1 MDEGNL
7 TPLKRGGPAERT
19 ERQRVDVT
27 DRISD
32 YQRQPDGTGPG
43 GSGFPGLP
51 RISASVRR
59 MIIAA
64 VVIVVL
70 LILVSSSASW
80 WVNWWWFGSTG
91 YRQILTTRLIASS
104 ILFVSGFI
112 IAALFIGAN
121 LVAALRRTRSSRP
134 TGSLAI
140 VTGRVLLAVL
150 AVFTIIVSIGVGSA
164 ASSNWEQWLFAL
176 NRQSFGIDDPAYG
189 MDVGFYFFI
198 LPVVLRV
205 LGTITSLVVLSL
217 LAVSG
222 VYLLRSSVSTRS
234 FRIPDRMRSHI
245 LVLGALLLVLIGV
258 RYFVN
263 NYLLV
268 YSNRGPVTGVTYTDA
283 TIQQFANYALVVI
296 SIGAAIALLIS
307 IRRFQLRLLIIV
319 AVVWVGAQLLL
330 GAIVPAIVQRTFV
343 EPSQLRR
350 ETPYIA
356 DNIAMTRESFGLE
369 GLAASDLTSQ
379 GVPTQADLDSSPQT
393 IDNVRLWDYRSA
405 TVAFQQLQAI
415 ERFYVFNDSDVDR
428 YQINGVEEQVLVA
441 PRELDVGGLP
451 DNAQSWTNLH
461 LRYTHGYGVVLS
473 PVAGA
478 TNSGQ
483 PVFTIGGLTNLENA
497 AVPIT
502 QPQIYFGESDLTYGV
517 VNTNVAEY
525 TEGTQIAE
533 PYARQASGGIQLDD
547 TFTRLMSWL
556 ALGDRNLAISGEI
569 TGDSQLLIHRG
580 ILDRVQ
586 RVAPFLQYDGDPYM
600 VIADGQLVWVID
612 AYTTSDRW
620 PGANSAG
627 TVNYIRNSVKVTVN
641 AYDGTMTF
649 YRTDTPDPVA
659 DAYGKIYDNLF
670 TPIVEAPP
678 AIAEHFRYPEL
689 LFEAQSN
696 ILNRYHTTDPGT
708 FYDGNDQWAVPPG
721 GATGDALLE
730 PYFVTLALPG
740 EAVADFTLVRPFV
753 PGARLARQN
762 MAAWLGGRTDAQGNN
777 MLTLYRFPRDNAPL
791 GPQQIE
797 ASIDQNPTIAQE
809 LTLLGQGG
817 SQIIR
822 GNLLVIP
829 IRDTI
834 LYVQP
839 LYIQAVN
846 SPGAFPQL
854 GRVIVAGGGAVVMQ
868 PTYPE
873 ALAALVAG
881 QGDQIPVD
889 PATGTVPLVPEQTG
903 TPAAGVPSI
912 TPGEQTLAGE
922 ALAAYDRAQAALA
935 QGDWATYGQ
944 ELATVEALLG
954 QLSGTPIPQPTV
966 AP

>member
-1 MDEGNL
+1 M
-7 TPLKRGGPAERT
+7 
-19 ERQRVDVT
+19 V

-32 YQRQPDGTGPG
+32 FQWRPGGKGNG
-43 GSGFPGLP
+43 GSGGSGIPGLP
-51 RISASVRR
+51 RISASTRR

-64 VVIVVL
+64 VVIIVA
-70 LILVSSSASW
+70 LIIVSSTASL
-80 WVNWWWFGSTG
+80 WVDWWWFGSTG
-91 YRQILTTRLIASS
+91 YREILTTRLIAST
-104 ILFVSGFI
+104 ILFVVGFLV
-112 IAALFIGAN
+112 AVLFVGGN
-121 LVAALRRTRSSRP
+121 LVLALRRTRGTRP
-134 TGSLAI
+134 SGSLSI
-140 VTGRVLLAVL
+140 LTGRLLLGVL
-150 AVFTIIVSIGVGSA
+150 AAFTVIVAFGVGSA
-164 ASSNWEQWLFAL
+164 VSSNWEQWLFAL
-176 NRQSFGIDDPAYG
+176 NRQTFGVDEPAYG
-189 MDVGFYFFI
+189 LDVGFYFFI

-205 LGTITSLVVLSL
+205 LGTLTSLVILSL

-222 VYLLRSSVSTRS
+222 VYLLRSSISVQS

-245 LVLGALLLVLIGV
+245 LVLGAVLLVLIGA
-258 RYFVN
+258 RYWVN

-307 IRRFQLRLLIIV
+307 IRRFQFRLLVII
-319 AVVWVGAQLLL
+319 AGVWIGAQLLL

-356 DNIAMTRESFGLE
+356 DNIAMTRTSFGLDN
-369 GLAASDLTSQ
+369 LQSSDLSGQ
-379 GVPTQADLDSSPQT
+379 GIPTRADLDSNAQT

-415 ERFYVFNDSDVDR
+415 ERFYVFNDADVDR
-428 YQINGVEEQVLVA
+428 YMINGQEQQVLVA
-441 PRELDVGGLP
+441 PRELDVNGLP

-473 PVAGA
+473 PVAGS

-483 PVFTIGGLTNLENA
+483 PEFTIAGLSNLENA
-497 AVPIT
+497 VVPIT
-502 QPQIYFGESDLTYGV
+502 QPQIYFGDSGLTYCV

-525 TEGTQIAE
+525 TEGSQIAE
-533 PYARQASGGIQLDD
+533 PYSRPASGAIRLDD

-569 TGDSQLLIHRG
+569 TGDSQLLIHRD
-580 ILDRVQ
+580 IRERVQ
-586 RVAPFLQYDGDPYM
+586 KVAPFLQYDDDPYM

-612 AYTTSDRW
+612 AYTMSDRW
-620 PGANSAG
+620 PGANSTGAI
-627 TVNYIRNSVKVTVN
+627 NYIRNSVKVTVN
-641 AYDGTMTF
+641 AYDGAMTF

-659 DAYGKIYDNLF
+659 DAYGEIYGKLF
-670 TPIVEAPP
+670 RPIAEAPP
-678 AIAEHFRYPEL
+678 AVAEHFRYPEL
-689 LFEAQSN
+689 LFQAQSN

-708 FYDGNDQWAVPPG
+708 FYDGNDQWAIPPG
-721 GATGDALLE
+721 GATGDAPLE
-730 PYFVTLALPG
+730 PYFVTLAYPG
-740 EAVADFTLVRPFV
+740 ESAADFTLVRPFV

-762 MAAWLGGRTDAQGNN
+762 MASWLGGRTDTQGNN
-777 MLTLYRFPRDNAPL
+777 LLTLYRFPRDNAPL

-817 SQIIR
+817 SQVIR

-829 IRDTI
+829 INDTI

-868 PTYPE
+868 PTYAE
-873 ALAALVAG
+873 ALDALLAG

-889 PATGTVPLVPEQTG
+889 PATGTAPVTAPPIGDATPTTPPISISPE
-903 TPAAGVPSI
+903 
-912 TPGEQTLAGE
+912 EQTLAGE

-935 QGDWATYGQ
+935 QGDWATYGEEQ
-944 ELATVEALLG
+944 ARVQAILG
-954 QLSGTPIPQPTV
+954 QLSGTPAAEPTT

>member
-1 MDEGNL
+1 
-7 TPLKRGGPAERT
+7 
-19 ERQRVDVT
+19 
-27 DRISD
+27 
-32 YQRQPDGTGPG
+32 
-43 GSGFPGLP
+43 
-51 RISASVRR
+51 

-64 VVIVVL
+64 IVIIVL
-70 LILVSSSASW
+70 LIVVSSSATW

-91 YRQILTTRLIASS
+91 YREILTTRLIASTV
-104 ILFVSGFI
+104 LFVAGFV
-112 IAALFIGAN
+112 IATLFVGAN
-121 LVAALRRTRSSRP
+121 LVIALRRTRSTRP
-134 TGSLAI
+134 TGSLG
-140 VTGRVLLAVL
+140 VLTGRLLLAVL
-150 AVFTIIVSIGVGSA
+150 ALFTVIVSVGVGSA
-164 ASSNWEQWLFAL
+164 VAGNWEQWLFAL

-189 MDVGFYFFI
+189 RDVGFYFFV
-198 LPVVLRV
+198 LPVLLRV
-205 LGTITSLVVLSL
+205 LGTVTSLVVLSL

-222 VYLLRSSVSTRS
+222 VYLLRSPISVRA
-234 FRIPDRMRSHI
+234 FRIPDRMRSH
-245 LVLGALLLVLIGV
+245 LMVLGAALLVLIAA

-296 SIGAAIALLIS
+296 SIAAAIALLAS
-307 IRRFQLRLLIIV
+307 IRRFQLRLLVIIG
-319 AVVWVGAQLLL
+319 VVWIGAQLIL

-356 DNIAMTRESFGLE
+356 DNIDMTRTSFGIDQLT
-369 GLAASDLTSQ
+369 ASDLSGQ
-379 GVPTQADLDSSPQT
+379 GVPTQADLDSSPET

-428 YQINGVEEQVLVA
+428 YLINGQEEQVLVA
-441 PRELDVGGLP
+441 PRELDVSGLP

-461 LRYTHGYGVVLS
+461 LRYTHGYGVILS
-473 PVAGA
+473 PVAGS
-478 TNSGQ
+478 TSSGQ
-483 PVFTIGGLTNLENA
+483 PVFTIGGLTNLQNA

-502 QPQIYFGESDLTYGV
+502 QPEIYFGESDLTYGV
-517 VNTNVAEY
+517 VNTNTAEY
-525 TEGTQIAE
+525 TEGAQTAQ
-533 PYARQASGGIQLDD
+533 PYAREASGAIQLDD
-547 TFTRLMSWL
+547 TFTRFMSWF

-569 TGDSQLLIHRG
+569 NGDSQLLIHRG

-586 RVAPFLQYDGDPYM
+586 RVAPFLQYDSDPYL

-612 AYTTSDRW
+612 AYTMSDRW
-620 PGANSAG
+620 PGANSTG
-627 TVNYIRNSVKVTVN
+627 SINYIRNSVKVTVN

-649 YRTDTPDPVA
+649 YRTNTPDPVA
-659 DAYGKIYDNLF
+659 DAYGKIYDQLF
-670 TPIVEAPP
+670 TPIAEAPP
-678 AIAEHFRYPEL
+678 AVAEHFRYPEQ

-708 FYDGNDQWAVPPG
+708 FYDGNDQWAIPPG
-721 GATGDALLE
+721 GATGDAPLE
-730 PYFVTLALPG
+730 PYFVTLAYPG
-740 EAVADFTLVRPFV
+740 ETDADFTLVRPFV

-762 MAAWLGGRTDAQGNN
+762 MASWLGGRTDAQGNN
-777 MLTLYRFPRDNAPL
+777 QLTLYRFPRDNAPL

-868 PTYPE
+868 PTYAE
-873 ALAALVAG
+873 ALTALVAG

-889 PATGTVPLVPEQTG
+889 PATGTQPVIPE
-903 TPAAGVPSI
+903 TPATPTAGVPSI
-912 TPGEQTLAGE
+912 TPDEQALAGD

-944 ELATVEALLG
+944 ELATVESILG
-954 QLSGTPIPQPTV
+954 QLSGTPVAQPTT

>member
-1 MDEGNL
+1 
-7 TPLKRGGPAERT
+7 
-19 ERQRVDVT
+19 
-27 DRISD
+27 
-32 YQRQPDGTGPG
+32 
-43 GSGFPGLP
+43 
-51 RISASVRR
+51 

-70 LILVSSSASW
+70 LIAVSASADW

-91 YRQILTTRLIASS
+91 YREILTTRLIASA
-104 ILFVSGFI
+104 ILFVAGFVL
-112 IAALFIGAN
+112 ATLFIGAN
-121 LVAALRRTRSSRP
+121 LIIALRRTRASRP
-134 TGSLAI
+134 TGTLAV

-150 AVFTIIVSIGVGSA
+150 AVFTVIVAIGVGSA
-164 ASSNWEQWLFAL
+164 VSSNWEQWLFAL
-176 NRQSFGIDDPAYG
+176 NRQSFGVDDPAYG
-189 MDVGFYFFI
+189 LDVGFYFFV
-198 LPVVLRV
+198 LPVLLRV
-205 LGTITSLVVLSL
+205 LGTITSLVILSL
-217 LAVSG
+217 LAVAG
-222 VYLLRSSVSTRS
+222 VYLLRSPVTMRA
-234 FRIPDRMRSHI
+234 FRIPDRMRSHV
-245 LVLGALLLVLIGV
+245 LVLAAVLLVLVGA
-258 RYFVN
+258 RYLVN

-283 TIQQFANYALVVI
+283 TVQQFANYALVVI
-296 SIGAAIALLIS
+296 SVAAAVALLVS
-307 IRRFQLRLLIIV
+307 IRRFQLRLLLLI
-319 AVVWVGAQLLL
+319 AAVWVGAQLIL

-356 DNIAMTRESFGLE
+356 DNIAMTRTSFGID
-369 GLAASDLTSQ
+369 GVTASELSSQ
-379 GVPTQADLDSSPQT
+379 GVPTQADLDSSPAT

-428 YQINGVEEQVLVA
+428 YQINGQEEQVLVA

-502 QPQIYFGESDLTYGV
+502 RPEIYFGESDLTYGV
-517 VNTNVAEY
+517 VNTNAAEY
-525 TEGTQIAE
+525 TEGSQAAE
-533 PYARQASGGIQLDD
+533 PYARRASGAIELDD
-547 TFTRLMSWL
+547 TFTRFMSWF

-586 RVAPFLQYDGDPYM
+586 RVAPFLQYDSDPYL

-620 PGANSAG
+620 PGANSTGAI
-627 TVNYIRNSVKVTVN
+627 NYIRNSVKVTVN
-641 AYDGTMTF
+641 AYDGSMTF
-649 YRTDTPDPVA
+649 YRTATPDPVA
-659 DAYGKIYDNLF
+659 DAYGEIYDDLF
-670 TPIVEAPP
+670 TPIAEAPP
-678 AIAEHFRYPEL
+678 AVAEHFRYPQL

-708 FYDGNDQWAVPPG
+708 FYDGNDQWAIPPG
-721 GATGDALLE
+721 GATGDAPLE

-740 EAVADFTLVRPFV
+740 EANADFTLVRPFV

-762 MAAWLGGRTDAQGNN
+762 MAAWMGGRTDAQGDNA
-777 MLTLYRFPRDNAPL
+777 LTLYRFPRDNAPL

-817 SQIIR
+817 SEIIR

-868 PTYPE
+868 PTYQQ

-881 QGDQIPVD
+881 QGDQIPVN
-889 PATGTVPLVPEQTG
+889 PETGTQPVLTPGEG
-903 TPAAGVPSI
+903 TPVAGPSI
-912 TPGEQTLAGE
+912 TPGEQQLASE

-935 QGDWATYGQ
+935 QGDWATYGA
-944 ELATVEALLG
+944 ELATVEAILG
-954 QLSGTPIPQPTV
+954 ELSGTPVAQPAT